1 MGSEFEQVQMVLGR
15 RIKELRASKN
25 YSQSH
30 MAELTG
36 LNRAHISAIENGH
49 QNISLDSLIKI
60 ALCLDARLSEL
71 FEVPNS
77 MTDKMRD
84 SKFVKALFLPKDTFS
99 TWGKL
104 ATGGLLAG
112 LSFAAPISATG
123 VEILREYFKNQS
135 NKED

>member
-1 MGSEFEQVQMVLGR
+1 MENEFEKVQAVLGR
-15 RIKELRASKN
+15 RIKELRSSKN

-30 MAELTG
+30 LAELTG

-49 QNISLDSLIKI
+49 QNISLDSLIKL
-60 ALCLDARLSEL
+60 ALCLDVRLSEL

-77 MTDKMRD
+77 MSDRLRD
-84 SKFVKALFLPKDTFS
+84 SVFVKATFLPKDTFS

-104 ATGGLLAG
+104 AAGGILAG
-112 LSFAAPISATG
+112 LSFTAPISATG
-123 VEILREYFKNQS
+123 VDILQEYFKNKS